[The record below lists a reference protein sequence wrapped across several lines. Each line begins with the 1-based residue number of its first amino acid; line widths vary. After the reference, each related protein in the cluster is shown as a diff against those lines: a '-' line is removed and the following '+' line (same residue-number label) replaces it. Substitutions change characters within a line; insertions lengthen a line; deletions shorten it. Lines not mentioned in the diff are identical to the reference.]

1 VGKPDVIAAIATP
14 LGRAAIGVV
23 RLSGPDLAPFMEALF
38 GRRLAPRLAT
48 FTKFLDAAG
57 GVLDSGIGL
66 YFRGPS
72 SYTGEDV
79 IELQGHGGTGVVK
92 LVLARCLELG
102 ARMAEPGEFTK
113 RAFLNGKIDLAQAEA
128 VADLIDAHSE
138 AAARAGTRT
147 LTGALSQAVTEVQAS
162 LLALRTRVEAQ
173 IDFPDDPVG
182 EFNSA
187 ELARDLD
194 TAIDRTRA
202 LLGSARRGRRVREGI
217 RVAIIGAPNV
227 GKSTLLNHLAG
238 EAVAIVT
245 DIPGTTRDVIAAE
258 VVFDGIPVNLF
269 DTAGIRETSD
279 AVEKIGVSRAFEV
292 VQQAD
297 VVVEVSDVLTR
308 CAALTLPQ
316 LSGIDGLREAI
327 LAAADT
333 PMSSEGDIIARER
346 HVKALEES
354 LCRLESARG
363 KVEVAELLAEELR
376 LSSLALGKITGELAS
391 DELLGHIFNDFCIG
405 K

>member
-1 VGKPDVIAAIATP
+1 
-14 LGRAAIGVV
+14 
-23 RLSGPDLAPFMEALF
+23 
-38 GRRLAPRLAT
+38 
-48 FTKFLDAAG
+48 
-57 GVLDSGIGL
+57 
-66 YFRGPS
+66 
-72 SYTGEDV
+72 
-79 IELQGHGGTGVVK
+79 
-92 LVLARCLELG
+92 
-102 ARMAEPGEFTK
+102 
-113 RAFLNGKIDLAQAEA
+113 
-128 VADLIDAHSE
+128 
-138 AAARAGTRT
+138 
-147 LTGALSQAVTEVQAS
+147 LSQAVTEVQAS

-316 LSGIDGLREAI
+316 LSPEVRRLKVTNKADLLEQVKSEPDTIYVSAKTGAGIDGLREAI